1 MGERLWAKTT
11 ALIDSFVRS
20 ETTPDL
26 SGMQLK
32 LLSLY
37 MEQRTSVLLSSHQGV
52 TRLIWL
58 IMVLKCTKQSRV
70 MNIFLTIERISELN
84 YTVSNDKVTQL
95 ISGST
100 YYLVRCKGKNKGS
113 FNHRNVSLE
122 RISWVALYPER
133 DPVVWVQ
140 HHLKCLLC
148 YPPSSLKEGPST
160 TLLLAPVNLRLI
172 CTSLLSPQCQLLA

>member
-113 FNHRNVSLE
+113 FNHRNMRLE

-133 DPVVWVQ
+133 D
-140 HHLKCLLC
+140 LLC
-148 YPPSSLKEGPST
+148 GSNIILNASCVTHPVPWKRVLAPRCS
-160 TLLLAPVNLRLI
+160 LLLLI
-172 CTSLLSPQCQLLA
+172 